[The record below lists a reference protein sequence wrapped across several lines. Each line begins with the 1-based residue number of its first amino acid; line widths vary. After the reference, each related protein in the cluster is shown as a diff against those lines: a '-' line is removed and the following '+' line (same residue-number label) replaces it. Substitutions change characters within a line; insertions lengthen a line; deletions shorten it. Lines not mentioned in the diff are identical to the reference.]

1 MTEDKER
8 FDEIR
13 YEIQNL
19 IEEALSLLPENLQ
32 SQAESYWYAQMCM
45 ALYNDHQ
52 FLGSSGCSM
61 EDTYKNWEESNEVWD
76 DSKLTYTRR

>member
-19 IEEALSLLPENLQ
+19 IEEAFNLLPENLQ
-32 SQAESYWYAQMCM
+32 SQDENHWYSQMRM
-45 ALYNDHQ
+45 ALYSDHQ
-52 FLGSSGCSM
+52 FLGSSSCSM
-61 EDTYKNWEESNEVWD
+61 EDTYTNW
-76 DSKLTYTRR
+76 